1 MQNEKIAWTELG
13 KKFDDFNNKLNID
26 KKTNI
31 KREQIGISNRSNKIR
46 TYNEKT
52 GTVTNHSNN
61 KKITFREL
69 YKGNIDK
76 LH

>member
-1 MQNEKIAWTELG
+1 MSNEKIAWEELERRL
-13 KKFDDFNNKLNID
+13 KDASLRNI
-26 KKTNI
+26 NI
-31 KREQIGISNRSNKIR
+31 ELADTKRNQLGRANRSNKIR

-52 GTVTNHSNN
+52 GMVINHINN

-76 LH
+76 IH